1 MKKFLSIFSVLLSF
15 VFSQISAQGLSP
27 YIKVGVYKDNI
38 SKTASVV
45 QSTLKAKDF
54 DLIGSYSPEGKATL
68 KVLVFTRNDLQQTTL
83 KIKDRGALASVLKV
97 GLISN
102 AEGTT
107 ITYLNPEYIFNAYL
121 RGEYAKYSG
130 VLNKVDN
137 DFTSALSALGNE
149 NRGFGGSLSAAELQK
164 YHYKAMMPYFT
175 DPITLNTFSSFDE
188 GVQTIEKNLKVGS
201 GGTKLVYK
209 QVFKGNKVA
218 VYGIALISPN
228 LGEAKFLPT
237 IGESNIAAMPYEIIL
252 QDNKATMLNGR
263 YRIALH
269 WPNLTMGTFMK
280 IVSAPGNIEDAMKA
294 VCK

>member
-1 MKKFLSIFSVLLSF
+1 MKKFLFIFSALLSF
-15 VFSQISAQGLSP
+15 CFIQISAQGLSP

-45 QSTLKAKDF
+45 QSALKAKDF
-54 DLIGSYSPEGKATL
+54 DLIGSYNPEGKATL

-83 KIKDRGALASVLKV
+83 KVKDRGALASVLKV

-102 AEGTT
+102 TEGTA

-130 VLNKVDN
+130 ALNKVDN
-137 DFTSALSALGNE
+137 DFTSALSVLGKE
-149 NRGFGGSLSAAELQK
+149 NKGFGGSLSVAELHK

-175 DPITLNTFSSFDE
+175 DPVTLNTFSSFDE
-188 GVQTIEKNLKVGS
+188 GVQTIEKNLKTGK
-201 GGTKLVYK
+201 GGTRLVYK

-218 VYGIALISPN
+218 VYGIALVSPST
-228 LGEAKFLPT
+228 GEAKFLPT

-269 WPNLTMGTFMK
+269 WPSLTMGTFMK
-280 IVSAPGNIEDAMKA
+280 IVSAPGNIEDAMEA